1 MLSPDYLDRCADE
14 TLGMSDELST
24 SLAAAVGISLVSLE
38 NLNSEKAISK
48 AAAQLQEESL
58 RRYGSFRTSLD
69 AALQDAFYA
78 AGKEDI
84 RAENARLR
92 QHDMRRITRLTPRM
106 KELLENAYQD
116 ASGDLLNL
124 TRTTVST
131 SQSLFVE
138 AANRAFLQVKSG
150 SASYTDA
157 LTEAVKSA
165 ARQGTTVLFD
175 AAGPTQLDVAM
186 RRAVLTGV
194 NQAAASVTLA
204 YADEVE
210 CDYVETTAHAGARP
224 THVLWQG
231 QVFCISGRDTGYRKF
246 AEATGYG
253 KVDGLCGVNCRH
265 NFYMFWPGISVPVYT
280 QEQLQAYTAAS
291 IPWQGQMLTEAEAR
305 AMQRARE
312 VRIRESKRTLAV
324 LDAAAQSTNDAA
336 LKAALQAEF
345 AKEAR
350 LLDRRQASLQEFC
363 AATKRRMDTT
373 RTQVHA
379 ITAPDGR
386 IISFDRALARK
397 AADVV

>member
-1 MLSPDYLDRCADE
+1 MLSPDYLDHCADE
-14 TLGMSDELST
+14 ALGMSDELSI

-48 AAAQLQEESL
+48 AAVQLQEEAL
-58 RRYGSFRTSLD
+58 RRYGAFRAPLD

-138 AANRAFLQVKSG
+138 TANRAFLQVKSG

-165 ARQGTTVLFD
+165 ARQGTTVLYD

-231 QVFCISGRDTGYRKF
+231 RVFCIYCLD
-246 AEATGYG
+246 
-253 KVDGLCGVNCRH
+253 
-265 NFYMFWPGISVPVYT
+265 
-280 QEQLQAYTAAS
+280 
-291 IPWQGQMLTEAEAR
+291 
-305 AMQRARE
+305 
-312 VRIRESKRTLAV
+312 IRP
-324 LDAAAQSTNDAA
+324 
-336 LKAALQAEF
+336 
-345 AKEAR
+345 
-350 LLDRRQASLQEFC
+350 
-363 AATKRRMDTT
+363 
-373 RTQVHA
+373 H
-379 ITAPDGR
+379 I
-386 IISFDRALARK
+386 
-397 AADVV
+397 

>member
-58 RRYGSFRTSLD
+58 RRYGSFRTPLD

-265 NFYMFWPGISVPVYT
+265 NFYMF
-280 QEQLQAYTAAS
+280 
-291 IPWQGQMLTEAEAR
+291 
-305 AMQRARE
+305 
-312 VRIRESKRTLAV
+312 
-324 LDAAAQSTNDAA
+324 
-336 LKAALQAEF
+336 
-345 AKEAR
+345 
-350 LLDRRQASLQEFC
+350 
-363 AATKRRMDTT
+363 
-373 RTQVHA
+373 
-379 ITAPDGR
+379 
-386 IISFDRALARK
+386 
-397 AADVV
+397 

>member
-1 MLSPDYLDRCADE
+1 MLSPDYLDHCADE
-14 TLGMSDELST
+14 ALGMSDELSI

-48 AAAQLQEESL
+48 AAVQLQEEAL
-58 RRYGSFRTSLD
+58 RRYGAFRAPLD

-138 AANRAFLQVKSG
+138 TANRAFLQVKSG

-165 ARQGTTVLFD
+165 ARQGTTVLYD

-231 QVFCISGRDTGYRKF
+231 RVFCISGRDTGYRK
-246 AEATGYG
+246 
-253 KVDGLCGVNCRH
+253 VDGLCGANCRH

-280 QEQLQAYTAAS
+280 QEQLQVYTAAS